1 MKILYDIF
9 GSPVAGDFTTGA
21 DYGYLGK
28 PYDSI
33 TGLYNYGYR
42 DYSPQSVRFTTVDPI
57 RDGSNWFAYVNNDPV
72 NYVDLWGLLA
82 SEPERSKNNFSRF
95 VDTVKGLF
103 KDDGSEQIFTYGLS
117 ASATG
122 IGISG
127 AVGAG
132 VYVNPK
138 NNALHVLATS
148 LMRSSVTSGVGMVVM
163 AMNVEDVGGY
173 AEVAS
178 GTGLGLSASAGV
190 SAGVYRSKED
200 AAGAY
205 VETGLSGGPTGTSFG
220 FDIVYNYNGEIIG
233 GNFSAGIGVSP
244 PNVPAEG
251 HIRFGHTTI
260 MSFVEN

>member
-1 MKILYDIF
+1 M
-9 GSPVAGDFTTGA
+9 
-21 DYGYLGK
+21 
-28 PYDSI
+28 
-33 TGLYNYGYR
+33 
-42 DYSPQSVRFTTVDPI
+42 
-57 RDGSNWFAYVNNDPV
+57 
-72 NYVDLWGLLA
+72 LLENKA
-82 SEPERSKNNFSRF
+82 T
-95 VDTVKGLF
+95 DTVKGLF
-103 KDDGSEQIFTYGLS
+103 KDDGSDQIFTYGVS

-127 AVGAG
+127 AAGAG
-132 VYVNPK
+132 IYVNPK
-138 NNALHVLATS
+138 NNVLHMLAAS
-148 LMRSSVTSGVGMVVM
+148 LMKSPVTSGVGMTLM

>member
-1 MKILYDIF
+1 M
-9 GSPVAGDFTTGA
+9 
-21 DYGYLGK
+21 
-28 PYDSI
+28 
-33 TGLYNYGYR
+33 
-42 DYSPQSVRFTTVDPI
+42 
-57 RDGSNWFAYVNNDPV
+57 
-72 NYVDLWGLLA
+72 GLLA
-82 SEPERSKNNFSRF
+82 SEPERSKNIFSGF

-103 KDDGSEQIFTYGLS
+103 KDDDSKQIFTYGLS

-200 AAGAY
+200 AAGPY
-205 VETGLSGGPTGTSFG
+205 IETGMSIGPIGG
-220 FDIVYNYNGEIIG
+220 DVIVNYDKEIIG
-233 GNFSAGIGVSP
+233 TSVSGSIGVSP

-260 MSFVEN
+260 ISFRDGREK